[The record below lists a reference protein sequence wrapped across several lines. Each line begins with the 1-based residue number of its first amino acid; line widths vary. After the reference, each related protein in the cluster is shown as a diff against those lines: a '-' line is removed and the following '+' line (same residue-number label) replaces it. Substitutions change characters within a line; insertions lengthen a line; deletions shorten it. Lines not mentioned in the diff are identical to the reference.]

1 LVLYTKNS
9 RKAWGDFMLDKAISH
24 DLQEETIEAK
34 ARWFQSLSLQ
44 DRMDLLC
51 FFTDMIL
58 SNNPKI
64 VDQKDAQ
71 PIAGRVRVLSKT

>member
-1 LVLYTKNS
+1 
-9 RKAWGDFMLDKAISH
+9 MIDKVISH
-24 DLQEETIEAK
+24 DIEEETMEAK
-34 ARWFQSLSLQ
+34 ARWFQSLTIQ
-44 DRMDLLC
+44 ERMDLLC
-51 FFTDMIL
+51 FFTDLIL